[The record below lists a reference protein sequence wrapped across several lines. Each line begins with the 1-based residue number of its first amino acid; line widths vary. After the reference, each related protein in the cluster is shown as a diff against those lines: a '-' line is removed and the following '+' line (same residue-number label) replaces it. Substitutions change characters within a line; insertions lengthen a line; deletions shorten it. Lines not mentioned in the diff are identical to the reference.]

1 MAFNLTS
8 GQWYTAKYRAEF
20 TGDQGTSRI
29 VEIHEDGYDFRTDGP
44 SSLPNPMTGVGRAN
58 VSTSYAREG
67 ENEFAALAPS
77 ETTLSVYDDFA
88 SDSIA
93 TDLLNDIQTVSD
105 KYAIVIRDGN
115 TLRWVGK
122 IDPEGIE
129 YQEEGPIPL
138 SVTATCG
145 IGRLANLP
153 YSTATDSTAA
163 APSGLDAFTDVI
175 ADILDGTG
183 FGLDFYVSSSLYHKT
198 SPTLEDT
205 DNPLQNT
212 YVDKLAFSQNDNEGQ
227 QKLVS
232 KRAVLEAI
240 CNGWGLVCFQFDG
253 AYHLIQADHFHA
265 NSYRRWQYNSS
276 GVLQVS
282 GGAVVDPRV
291 TVSDEN
297 VKRTV
302 STKSFLKAYNSAAVS
317 YQHGPI
323 QILQYPDFT
332 VDGNRLTPQ
341 EFFGGAYP
349 WSFNAATG
357 PFFVT
362 LGDSGEDQ
370 GMKCEAV
377 ISPLSDFSGYEAID
391 VSAISEFQKGAKFAN
406 VTQSAAL
413 DTALANRVSEQTTGI
428 LQSGFNFGITFQA
441 YARTTQKGSFNPH
454 ELSDSWVV
462 LKIKHNGQN
471 QYLKV
476 NTSGQLEWTN
486 TETWFA
492 HRNAVAADD
501 WFNAIW
507 RAEDVA
513 NTTVDG
519 TITVS
524 IGPIFYDDTNAQIWD
539 SVIWD
544 NFQLFTQLDD
554 GTVNY
559 ETTTSINYIDRGDP
573 RTFTN
578 TVVIG
583 DGPTAYNKGSMFSD
597 TDRTVTSDWEESTT
611 GHSGSQGLDHS
622 SALSVLYLKSMRKM
636 RATHTSSYD
645 GYGDVLGPLDV
656 LNRTSGLHPFW
667 SIDIDWIA
675 ESTSGTWYQ
684 ADKST
689 FSNDLE
695 TGISKGAHLLGGLGR
710 GSSGDAGFNYN
721 RIGSSFDTLI
731 ARENDRISKVVADP
745 VSGATVTNSG
755 TTVHCEALTDP
766 EGTTIA
772 LRHNDSVYFQ
782 SVKTGRIIKRLV
794 DASENDPE
802 YSPYVAGAITFK
814 VTEAFT
820 TDEYIEENDPIL
832 PGTIT
837 GMRIDMDGVSIINT
851 HIKSD
856 GEYAWNGEIDELTGE
871 ITAPGDTGWVISKS
885 GGAVF
890 NDVIV
895 RGNIE
900 VGDLLIGKDVGYLS
914 GTPSE
919 RIAGE
924 HGIWINGDNYWILDT
939 NADPD
944 EEFFRVGD
952 DNSHINWDGTTGSEA
967 FTIKSQGSIVF
978 DSSSGSGGLGLTGK
992 VQISA
997 TGSITDGTNYEL
1009 GPDGLDFQLPSGPS
1023 AATELRW
1030 LETLG
1035 STSAG
1040 DITLGAWSASP
1051 IGRVIEA
1058 DADTFRLYTN
1068 GTLNTAT
1075 GDGIWADS
1083 ARYHGDGIVFGGS
1096 ASEIVGSSAGLY
1108 LKSTSGSTSFLW
1120 PGNPGNNGDVLTSN
1134 GSGGLTFSPASGVSS
1149 LNGLSDVNIT
1159 SATTG
1164 DLLRY
1169 NGSSWVDYP
1178 DSNYAAASHTHAAT
1192 DITSGTLASARLSGS
1207 YTGITGVGAL
1217 SAGSITSGFGSIA
1230 TANTISTT
1238 SKIYVG
1244 GSTYASD
1251 GIQLD
1256 YNAGNP
1262 RFYVG
1267 DGADSYFQF
1276 DGTTAKLNGG
1286 LVTNLASGS
1295 DIGIQGWSSDI
1306 IFSATDVDTV
1316 SWTTGTIKLA
1326 DGTTYSSISSG
1337 NTGNMTALTYI
1348 YFDSASPTALAT
1360 TTTAA
1365 NAIGTGKILIAVA
1378 QKNTDTGATEAV
1390 FQAFGGR
1397 GGQLLNAA
1405 SIAANSITANEIAAN
1420 TITAAQIDA
1429 GTITATELASNSVT
1443 ATKINVTD
1451 LSAVNTST
1459 GSLSVTGDLTMNS
1472 YAGSEW
1478 ASAKITS
1485 AGDIYANDGYFES
1498 LTASSSG
1505 LTVYSSTLGPASG
1518 TLAYANGV
1526 FTVDGDDVISEG
1538 SIGNGLSYSSFTLTT
1553 DISATSGGGGGVSNG
1568 DLLTLTDKNGNTVLV
1583 KCEIV

>member
-77 ETTLSVYDDFA
+77 EATLSVYDDFA

-163 APSGLDAFTDVI
+163 APSGLDTFTDVI

-198 SPTLEDT
+198 SPTLAAT
-205 DNPLQNT
+205 DNPLENT
-212 YVDKLAFSQNDNEGQ
+212 YVDKLAFSQNDNDGQ

-276 GVLQVS
+276 GVLQ
-282 GGAVVDPRV
+282 GNAVVDPRV
-291 TVSDEN
+291 SVSDEN

-332 VDGNRLTPQ
+332 ITGIGLTAQ

-349 WSFNAATG
+349 WSFDAANG

-377 ISPLSDFSGYEAID
+377 DDPLSFFSGYEAID

-441 YARTTQKGSFNPH
+441 YARTTGKGSFNPH

-513 NTTVDG
+513 NTTADG

-524 IGPIFYDDTNAQIWD
+524 IGPIFYSDANAQIWD

-611 GHSGSQGLDHS
+611 GHSGSEGLDHS
-622 SALSVLYLKSMRKM
+622 SALSALYLKSMRKM

-667 SIDIDWIA
+667 SIDIDWVA

-684 ADKST
+684 ADKSIFT
-689 FSNDLE
+689 NDLE
-695 TGISKGAHLLGGLGR
+695 TGISKGAHVLGGLGR

-731 ARENDRISKVVADP
+731 ARESDRL
-745 VSGATVTNSG
+745 ATVNADATSG
-755 TTVHCEALTDP
+755 TTVTCTSLAYALKAGDP
-766 EGTTIA
+766 
-772 LRHNDSVYFQ
+772 VFFQ
-782 SVKTGRIIKRLV
+782 SKKTGYIMKRIV
-794 DASENDPE
+794 AADAAAAATSFTVT
-802 YSPYVAGAITFK
+802 VAFSTAEPLNTG
-814 VTEAFT
+814 
-820 TDEYIEENDPIL
+820 DPIL
-832 PGTIT
+832 PGSIT
-837 GMRIDMDGVSIINT
+837 GMRIDMDGISVINT

-856 GEYAWNGEIDELTGE
+856 NWADAPSNGVVDEDGIITTSGTDGWIITKAGEAEFNNAIIRGKID
-871 ITAPGDTGWVISKS
+871 V
-885 GGAVF
+885 GG
-890 NDVIV
+890 I
-895 RGNIE
+895 R
-900 VGDLLIGKDVGYLS
+900 IGKDVGYLT
-914 GTPSE
+914 GTGDEPT
-919 RIAGE
+919 AGE
-924 HGIWINGDNYWILDT
+924 HGIWINTDNYWILDT

-952 DNSHINWDGTTGSEA
+952 DESHINWDGTTGSEA
-967 FTIKSQGSIVF
+967 FTIKSQGNIVF
-978 DSSSGSGGLGLTGK
+978 DSSSGTNGLGLDGDLEIVDGRIVIGSTPDVVLDSDGLLLSTGSANVNK
-992 VQISA
+992 VRWTTGGVSPTYSEIYTAGPGVMVLNPLTDLSITADSVKINPGVARFVGTSDSGEVGWVTMYANASGYFFRRNGTGSDHRIVDNELLPVA
-997 TGSITDGTNYEL
+997 TGAN
-1009 GPDGLDFQLPSGPS
+1009 
-1023 AATELRW
+1023 
-1030 LETLG
+1030 
-1035 STSAG
+1035 G
-1040 DITLGAWSASP
+1040 DI
-1051 IGRVIEA
+1051 
-1058 DADTFRLYTN
+1058 LYYN
-1068 GTLNTAT
+1068 SGWQKLAK
-1075 GDGIWADS
+1075 GSDGQ
-1083 ARYHGDGIVFGGS
+1083 
-1096 ASEIVGSSAGLY
+1096 
-1108 LKSTSGSTSFLW
+1108 
-1120 PGNPGNNGDVLTSN
+1120 VL
-1134 GSGGLTFSPASGVSS
+1134 
-1149 LNGLSDVNIT
+1149 
-1159 SATTG
+1159 
-1164 DLLRY
+1164 
-1169 NGSSWVDYP
+1169 
-1178 DSNYAAASHTHAAT
+1178 
-1192 DITSGTLASARLSGS
+1192 TLASGLPSW
-1207 YTGITGVGAL
+1207 
-1217 SAGSITSGFGSIA
+1217 A
-1230 TANTISTT
+1230 T
-1238 SKIYVG
+1238 
-1244 GSTYASD
+1244 
-1251 GIQLD
+1251 
-1256 YNAGNP
+1256 
-1262 RFYVG
+1262 
-1267 DGADSYFQF
+1267 
-1276 DGTTAKLNGG
+1276 
-1286 LVTNLASGS
+1286 
-1295 DIGIQGWSSDI
+1295 
-1306 IFSATDVDTV
+1306 
-1316 SWTTGTIKLA
+1316 
-1326 DGTTYSSISSG
+1326 
-1337 NTGNMTALTYI
+1337 
-1348 YFDSASPTALAT
+1348 
-1360 TTTAA
+1360 
-1365 NAIGTGKILIAVA
+1365 
-1378 QKNTDTGATEAV
+1378 
-1390 FQAFGGR
+1390 
-1397 GGQLLNAA
+1397 
-1405 SIAANSITANEIAAN
+1405 
-1420 TITAAQIDA
+1420 
-1429 GTITATELASNSVT
+1429 
-1443 ATKINVTD
+1443 
-1451 LSAVNTST
+1451 
-1459 GSLSVTGDLTMNS
+1459 
-1472 YAGSEW
+1472 
-1478 ASAKITS
+1478 
-1485 AGDIYANDGYFES
+1485 
-1498 LTASSSG
+1498 
-1505 LTVYSSTLGPASG
+1505 
-1518 TLAYANGV
+1518 
-1526 FTVDGDDVISEG
+1526 
-1538 SIGNGLSYSSFTLTT
+1538 
-1553 DISATSGGGGGVSNG
+1553 GGGGGGSTTFTGLTDTPSSFTGSGSQLVRVNSGATALEFVDGSTLYQPLDSDLTAIAGLSPTTGQIIFAQSGSWTSLPIGSAGTFLKSSFGTPSWTSITASDIASGTFADARIAESSVTQHEAALSITESQISDLGSYITNQKG
-1568 DLLTLTDKNGNTVLV
+1568 VANLYSRYGQITVNSTTAVDFLGNSGSYVGTSTVPANSVLQGSIFRIVARGTRQGNASDSHTYTLKLGSTTLLTYTYTPANTFGGYDGWKFEAIVSVNATGSSGTVWAQGQFHNASNIYMFENTATDSYNTTSATDISLEVSTDTNTTAT
-1583 KCEIV
+1583 CEVAYIDVSRSLSVV

>member
-77 ETTLSVYDDFA
+77 EATLSVYDDFA

-163 APSGLDAFTDVI
+163 APSGLDTFTDVI

-198 SPTLEDT
+198 SPTLAAT
-205 DNPLQNT
+205 DNPLENT
-212 YVDKLAFSQNDNEGQ
+212 YVDKLAFSQNDNDGQ

-276 GVLQVS
+276 GVLQ
-282 GGAVVDPRV
+282 GNAVVDPRV
-291 TVSDEN
+291 SVSDEN

-332 VDGNRLTPQ
+332 IAGIGLTAQ

-349 WSFNAATG
+349 WSFDAVNG

-362 LGDSGEDQ
+362 IGDSGEDQ

-377 ISPLSDFSGYEAID
+377 DDPLSFFSGYEAID

-441 YARTTQKGSFNPH
+441 YARTTGKGSFNPH

-513 NTTVDG
+513 NTTADG

-524 IGPIFYDDTNAQIWD
+524 IGPIFYSDALAGIWD

-559 ETTTSINYIDRGDP
+559 ETTTSINYIDRGNP

-611 GHSGSQGLDHS
+611 GHSGSEGLDHS
-622 SALSVLYLKSMRKM
+622 SALSALYLKSMRKM

-667 SIDIDWIA
+667 SIDIDWVA

-684 ADKST
+684 ADKSI

-695 TGISKGAHLLGGLGR
+695 TGISKGAHVLGGLGR

-731 ARENDRISKVVADP
+731 ARESDRL
-745 VSGATVTNSG
+745 ATVNADATSG
-755 TTVHCEALTDP
+755 TTVTCTSLAYALKAGDP
-766 EGTTIA
+766 
-772 LRHNDSVYFQ
+772 VFFQ
-782 SVKTGRIIKRLV
+782 SKKTGYIMKRIV
-794 DASENDPE
+794 AADAAAAATSFTVT
-802 YSPYVAGAITFK
+802 VAFST
-814 VTEAFT
+814 TEPLNT
-820 TDEYIEENDPIL
+820 GDPIL
-832 PGTIT
+832 PGSIT
-837 GMRIDMDGVSIINT
+837 GMRIDLDGVSIINT
-851 HIKSD
+851 HIKSEGD
-856 GEYAWNGEIDELTGE
+856 YAFNGTINELTGE
-871 ITAPGDTGWVISKS
+871 ITDAGSTGWVISKS

-890 NDVIV
+890 NDVVV
-895 RGNIE
+895 RGVIE
-900 VGDLLIGKDVGYLS
+900 VGSGSTGVTNYDDFSLTNISGDLGDISGDLDNIADGTLYSRVLTTSIQAGQIKLTETIGD
-914 GTPSE
+914 
-919 RIAGE
+919 I
-924 HGIWINGDNYWILDT
+924 DNID
-939 NADPD
+939 
-944 EEFFRVGD
+944 
-952 DNSHINWDGTTGSEA
+952 DGTTYGRVRQ
-967 FTIKSQGSIVF
+967 TI
-978 DSSSGSGGLGLTGK
+978 
-992 VQISA
+992 
-997 TGSITDGTNYEL
+997 
-1009 GPDGLDFQLPSGPS
+1009 
-1023 AATELRW
+1023 
-1030 LETLG
+1030 
-1035 STSAG
+1035 
-1040 DITLGAWSASP
+1040 LGAGYIKVGNAGSKDINFSGWL
-1051 IGRVIEA
+1051 I
-1058 DADTFRLYTN
+1058 D
-1068 GTLNTAT
+1068 NT
-1075 GDGIWADS
+1075 
-1083 ARYHGDGIVFGGS
+1083 
-1096 ASEIVGSSAGLY
+1096 EIVGQLVGV
-1108 LKSTSGSTSFLW
+1108 
-1120 PGNPGNNGDVLTSN
+1120 DQVVLN
-1134 GSGGLTFSPASGVSS
+1134 
-1149 LNGLSDVNIT
+1149 
-1159 SATTG
+1159 TTG
-1164 DLLRY
+1164 KLLA
-1169 NGSSWVDYP
+1169 GAGAV
-1178 DSNYAAASHTHAAT
+1178 
-1192 DITSGTLASARLSGS
+1192 TLDAD
-1207 YTGITGVGAL
+1207 GI
-1217 SAGSITSGFGSIA
+1217 SITSGSGDVNKVSW
-1230 TANTISTT
+1230 
-1238 SKIYVG
+1238 
-1244 GSTYASD
+1244 SD
-1251 GIQLD
+1251 GSEI
-1256 YNAGNP
+1256 YSGGGPGVMVINP
-1262 RFYVG
+1262 NTDLSVT
-1267 DGADSYFQF
+1267 ADSLKVNP
-1276 DGTTAKLNGG
+1276 GIIR
-1286 LVTNLASGS
+1286 LV
-1295 DIGIQGWSSDI
+1295 
-1306 IFSATDVDTV
+1306 
-1316 SWTTGTIKLA
+1316 
-1326 DGTTYSSISSG
+1326 
-1337 NTGNMTALTYI
+1337 NT
-1348 YFDSASPTALAT
+1348 
-1360 TTTAA
+1360 
-1365 NAIGTGKILIAVA
+1365 
-1378 QKNTDTGATEAV
+1378 TDTGEVGWNTLYAS
-1390 FQAFGGR
+1390 GGDLFHR
-1397 GGQLLNAA
+1397 DGTGTAYKILTDETGTDTNFTQVEIQSLGGGDSDQWRYR
-1405 SIAANSITANEIAAN
+1405 T
-1420 TITAAQIDA
+1420 
-1429 GTITATELASNSVT
+1429 V
-1443 ATKINVTD
+1443 NVTD
-1451 LSAVNTST
+1451 GLIT
-1459 GSLSVTGDLTMNS
+1459 GYGTWSDWADIFVT
-1472 YAGSEW
+1472 
-1478 ASAKITS
+1478 
-1485 AGDIYANDGYFES
+1485 
-1498 LTASSSG
+1498 
-1505 LTVYSSTLGPASG
+1505 P
-1518 TLAYANGV
+1518 
-1526 FTVDGDDVISEG
+1526 
-1538 SIGNGLSYSSFTLTT
+1538 
-1553 DISATSGGGGGVSNG
+1553 
-1568 DLLTLTDKNGNTVLV
+1568 
-1583 KCEIV
+1583 